1 MIRLDILKK
10 IEALQEL
17 NNDQLVKIQNIS
29 QVVEFTDGNRLFREG
44 DAAEQIWFVVE
55 GQVDLRF
62 EMPDRRKTSTDHT
75 VSSVDV
81 PRFSVAQVLGWSC
94 FVPPYKMRLSA
105 YCVSPKCKIVRI
117 DRESLLDLF
126 KADTSMGY
134 LFISYLIKVV
144 GYRFHQFQDEFAKN
158 MGEDIMSGW

>member
-1 MIRLDILKK
+1 MVNLDNLKK

-17 NNDQLVKIQNIS
+17 SESQLMKIQAIC
-29 QVVEFTDGNRLFREG
+29 QIVEFKEDERLFREG
-44 DAAEQIWFVVE
+44 DAAKQVWFVIE

-62 EMPDRRKTSTDHT
+62 ELPDRRKTNADHT

-81 PRFSVAQVLGWSC
+81 PRFSVAKVLGWSC

-105 YCVSPKCKIVRI
+105 YCVSPVCKIVRI
-117 DRESLLDLF
+117 EREALLQLF
-126 KADTSMGY
+126 KDDTSMGY
-134 LFISYLIKVV
+134 LFLSFLIKVV